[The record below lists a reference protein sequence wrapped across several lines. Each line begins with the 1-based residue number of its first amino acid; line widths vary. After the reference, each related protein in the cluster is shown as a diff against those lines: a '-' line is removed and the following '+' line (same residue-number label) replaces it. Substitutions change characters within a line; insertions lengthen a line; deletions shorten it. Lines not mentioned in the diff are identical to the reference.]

1 MRQAKTKSRLN
12 RVGVFDI
19 VIYVIVIITM
29 AITLY
34 PFLNAIAISMSSE
47 RAFIVNP
54 YMIFPRDLFWGGY
67 DAILKNPLLYSS
79 YINTIIVA
87 AAGTAI
93 GMTITLL
100 TAFVLSRREF
110 KLRKALSIYMITTMY
125 FSGGMIPMFITIR
138 NLGLYDT
145 LWALI
150 LPSCVSVYNT
160 ILMTNFLKTDT
171 LYTLQ
176 ESATVDGASDPRI
189 LVHIIIPVSMPSIAT
204 IALFYMVGHWN
215 SYFNALLYTRS
226 QKLWTLQLL
235 LREIVLADNVNLN
248 PTVDLINQVTVMN
261 IKTASLVVAILPILC
276 VYPFLQKYFVKGVMM
291 GAVKG

>member
-1 MRQAKTKSRLN
+1 
-12 RVGVFDI
+12 
-19 VIYVIVIITM
+19 
-29 AITLY
+29 
-34 PFLNAIAISMSSE
+34 MS
-47 RAFIVNP
+47 
-54 YMIFPRDLFWGGY
+54 FPKDFFWGGY
-67 DAILKNPLLYSS
+67 EAILNNPLLYSS
-79 YINTIIVA
+79 YTNTIIVA
-87 AAGTAI
+87 VAATAL
-93 GMTITLL
+93 GMFITLL

-110 KLRKALSIYMITTMY
+110 KLRKALSIYMLTTMY

-138 NLGLYDT
+138 NLGMYDT

-150 LPSCVSVYNT
+150 LPSSVSVYNT

-189 LVHIIIPVSMPSIAT
+189 LLHIILPVSTPSIAT
-204 IALFYMVGHWN
+204 IALFYMVSHWN

-226 QKLWTLQLL
+226 QDLWTLQLM